1 MSIQP
6 KLIIHGGA
14 GALEGNIEKINHIRT
29 SLEDICDKTYTHLCS
44 TTSYDAVIYG
54 IKLLEDDPL
63 FNAGTGSKTQHDG
76 QIRMSAALMDGSKTR
91 FSGVINI
98 QNVQNPI
105 LIAERLQ
112 NYDHTVLSGEMATKF
127 AHELGFKAYNPLTV
141 ERLKESKLNKGGA
154 TGTVGVVA
162 LDSSRKISVGTSTG
176 GIGGEIPGRV
186 SDSSTI
192 AGTYANLFAGVSGT
206 GIGEHIINS
215 GVATKIVTRVEDGYS
230 LKDAVSKSINE
241 GKSKDYHFGAI
252 GISSSGDIIV
262 DKTKDTIYY
271 AFSDGHT
278 ISIF

>member
-1 MSIQP
+1 M
-6 KLIIHGGA
+6 
-14 GALEGNIEKINHIRT
+14 
-29 SLEDICDKTYTHLCS
+29 
-44 TTSYDAVIYG
+44 
-54 IKLLEDDPL
+54 
-63 FNAGTGSKTQHDG
+63 
-76 QIRMSAALMDGSKTR
+76 
-91 FSGVINI
+91 
-98 QNVQNPI
+98 
-105 LIAERLQ
+105 
-112 NYDHTVLSGEMATKF
+112 
-127 AHELGFKAYNPLTV
+127 
-141 ERLKESKLNKGGA
+141 
-154 TGTVGVVA
+154 
-162 LDSSRKISVGTSTG
+162 
-176 GIGGEIPGRV
+176 
-186 SDSSTI
+186 SDSATI